1 MKRLATIVCLLAISL
16 LSSAA
21 IALPDSMLTL
31 VKAYSTTSSDT
42 SLAIIQTMRQ
52 RQLAPTWQLDM
63 AEADYCYATLDYTKA
78 LKLYQSVYESGKAK
92 DDATAYLALLAR
104 LMQSHDIMYNEDE
117 LVTYIHELKEE
128 ARRQKNDIYLAMA
141 DFTVGKR
148 KYYHR
153 KRKEGYELCTKAV
166 KTMKNSDYF
175 RKDNELCSYYAD
187 LLQMYMDDGRY
198 DDALRMSLLHEE
210 TILRIRSISA
220 TNKETLRYVYAMRA
234 TLLAKA
240 GRQDAADQA
249 YAEWKSQP
257 RGNSIIDRPI
267 LDYLIINKHYQEAHD
282 IIHDYCQKL
291 KSQKDNY
298 SYRMITMLTAAAQ
311 IDMALGKQA
320 EAESHCQEIKT
331 IADSLHSDKS
341 QSLMLTTWNLI
352 QAEEEAERKSHLLTL
367 LGIILILSTGLG
379 ALALYY
385 SRNIQRRNKELLKV
399 QNSLDAGQEVD
410 TEETAVTNKDQ
421 NDEQPAIDENERL
434 FIQLDELITR
444 DKLFL
449 KPTFS
454 RDDMA
459 RLIGVD
465 KNRIGHIMSNYS
477 SASNASVY
485 INSKRVEYGA
495 KLLLEH
501 PDYTISAIAQECGMS
516 NTVTF
521 NRTFKEIFG
530 MTPSEYR
537 STLE

>member
-31 VKAYSTTSSDT
+31 VKAYSTTNSDT

-78 LKLYQSVYESGKAK
+78 LRLYQSVYESGKAK

-128 ARRQKNDIYLAMA
+128 AKRQKNDIYLAMA

-298 SYRMITMLTAAAQ
+298 SYRMITMLTTAAQ
-311 IDMALGKQA
+311 VDMALGNHD
-320 EAESHCQEIKT
+320 EADRHCQEIKT
-331 IADSLHSDKS
+331 IADSLHSGKS
-341 QSLMLTTWNLI
+341 QSLMQTTWNMI

-410 TEETAVTNKDQ
+410 AEETSVTNEDQ

>member
-31 VKAYSTTSSDT
+31 VKAYSTTNSDT

-78 LKLYQSVYESGKAK
+78 LRLYQSVYESGKAK

-410 TEETAVTNKDQ
+410 AEETSVTNEDQ

-537 STLE
+537 SVPE

>member
-31 VKAYSTTSSDT
+31 VKAYSTTNSDT

-78 LKLYQSVYESGKAK
+78 LRLYQSVYESGKAK

-166 KTMKNSDYF
+166 KTMKNSNYF

-399 QNSLDAGQEVD
+399 QNSLNAGQEVD
-410 TEETAVTNKDQ
+410 TEEAAVTNEDQ